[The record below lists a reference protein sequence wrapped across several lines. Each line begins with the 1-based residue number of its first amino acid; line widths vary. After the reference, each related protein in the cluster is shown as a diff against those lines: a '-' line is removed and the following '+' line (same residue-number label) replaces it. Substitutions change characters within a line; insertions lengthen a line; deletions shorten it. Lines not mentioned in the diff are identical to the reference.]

1 LATSLL
7 GKGTTTEEEGT
18 TLEEITPIVS
28 LPIEGII
35 VEGKTLATSL
45 LEKEDNQQQVWLQKK
60 KH

>member
-1 LATSLL
+1 LS
-7 GKGTTTEEEGT
+7 GKGTTTKEEGA

-35 VEGKTLATSL
+35 VEGKTLSTSL
-45 LEKEDNQQQVWLQKK
+45 LIKENNQHQVWLQKN